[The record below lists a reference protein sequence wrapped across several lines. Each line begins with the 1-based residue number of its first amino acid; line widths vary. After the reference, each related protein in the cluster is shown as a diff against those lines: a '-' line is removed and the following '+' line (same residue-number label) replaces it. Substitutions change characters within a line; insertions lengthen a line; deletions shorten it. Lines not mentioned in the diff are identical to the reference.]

1 MNTGLNLGRSGGGH
15 KPPTNLV
22 LDHELS
28 ELRLVLERQ
37 GGVLLDCPQEV
48 LGSKVRDYLEGRR
61 LNSVADL
68 LGRLQA
74 SDTEGEMLLGHLLD
88 GETSFFRHPTA
99 FSVFQSQVLPEL
111 HARKADQSS
120 QSLRMWSAGC
130 STGEEAYSIGLAMC
144 EAMNG
149 QAGSWIIHILASD
162 IRQNALTF
170 AERGLY
176 PQPALANLPR
186 AHLQTYFAKV
196 GQHFLAKPR
205 LRNLIT
211 FTQMNLAR
219 PAYLGR
225 FDCIFCM
232 DVLPHFS
239 SAQRVALTQRLHL
252 YLEPGGYLFLGD
264 GEKLQTADV
273 NFQSEI
279 HKNFTLFRKPFAAAA
294 RAGRLL

>member
-1 MNTGLNLGRSGGGH
+1 MTTSLNLGRSGRGQE
-15 KPPTNLV
+15 PPTNLV

-37 GGVLLDCPQEV
+37 GGVLLDCPQEI
-48 LGSKVRDYLEGRR
+48 LGSKVREYLEGRR

-88 GETSFFRHPTA
+88 GETSFFRHPAA
-99 FSVFQSQVLPEL
+99 FSVFQNQVLPEL
-111 HARKADQSS
+111 HARKAAENP
-120 QSLRMWSAGC
+120 QSLRIWSAGC

-149 QAGSWIIHILASD
+149 RTGSWSIHILASD
-162 IRQNALTF
+162 IRQKALTF

-176 PQPALANLPR
+176 PQPDL
-186 AHLQTYFAKV
+186 AHLARPLVQTYFAKV
-196 GQHFLAKPR
+196 GQHVLAKPR

-239 SAQRVALTQRLHL
+239 SAQRIALTQRLHL

-273 NFQSEI
+273 TFQSEA
-279 HKNFTLFRKPFAAAA
+279 HKNFTLFRKPFTSAA
-294 RAGRLL
+294 RAGRSS